1 MLKDPAVSNVAGF
14 GGAGSSSN
22 SARVFVV
29 LKPHNERDPIE
40 KVMGRLRDKVK
51 RIPGAD
57 LHMFPAQELRIG
69 GRPSFGSYDYALQSD
84 DLGLLREW
92 MPKVIAALSKLPQL
106 SDVNTSQQDK
116 GQQIGL
122 VVDRDMA
129 ARYGVSQALIDTTLN
144 DAFGQRQVSVIYN
157 PLNQYRVVMELAPEY
172 WQSSEALKQVYI
184 SVPALR
190 LPFGKQIAVHQ
201 VPLSSLAGFAPTSTP
216 LSVNHQGQ
224 FAAAT
229 LSFNLKPGTSLS
241 TATQLIEN
249 TLRDIGVPASIQGS
263 FQGSA
268 KAFQESLRNQPFL
281 ILAALFS
288 IYIVLGVLYES
299 TIHPLTIL
307 STLPSAGV
315 GALLALMVCGTE
327 FSIIALI
334 GVILLIGIVKKNA
347 IMMIDFALQAEREQ
361 GLEASE
367 AIFQACMLRFR
378 PIMMTTL
385 AALFGA
391 LPLALG
397 SGYGAELRQ
406 PLGISIVGGLIFSQ
420 MLTLYTTPVVYI
432 YLDRFRLWFHRR
444 FFNRTASLA
453 DKTA

>member
-1 MLKDPAVSNVAGF
+1 MWPGF
-14 GGAGSSSN
+14 GGAGSGSN

-40 KVMGRLRDKVK
+40 EVMGRLRDKVK

-69 GRPSFGSYDYALQSD
+69 GRPSFGSFDYALQSD

-92 MPKVIAALSKLPQL
+92 MPKVVAALSKLPEL
-106 SDVNTSQQDK
+106 SDVSTSQQDK

-129 ARYGVSQALIDTTLN
+129 SRYGISQAMIDASLN

-172 WQSSEALKQVYI
+172 WQSPEALKQVYI
-184 SVPALR
+184 SVPAER
-190 LPFGKQIAVHQ
+190 LPSGEQPGARQ
-201 VPLSSLAGFAPTSTP
+201 VPLSALASFAPTSTP

-241 TATQLIEN
+241 TATQLIEK
-249 TLRDIGVPASIQGS
+249 TMRDIGVPNSIQGS

-268 KAFQESLRNQPFL
+268 KAFKESLRNQPWL
-281 ILAALFS
+281 ILAALLS

-299 TIHPLTIL
+299 YIHPLTIL

-315 GALLALMVCGTE
+315 GALLALMACGTE

-347 IMMIDFALQAEREQ
+347 IMMIDFALFAEREH
-361 GLEASE
+361 GLDSRE
-367 AIFQACMLRFR
+367 AIFQACLLRFQADHDDHAGRAVRRSAAGAGQRLRRGTAPAAGHFHCRR
-378 PIMMTTL
+378 PDLQPDADACTRRRSSIFTWIV
-385 AALFGA
+385 
-391 LPLALG
+391 
-397 SGYGAELRQ
+397 SGCGFMA
-406 PLGISIVGGLIFSQ
+406 
-420 MLTLYTTPVVYI
+420 
-432 YLDRFRLWFHRR
+432 
-444 FFNRTASLA
+444 ASL
-453 DKTA
+453 TAPLH

>member
-1 MLKDPAVSNVAGF
+1 M
-14 GGAGSSSN
+14 
-22 SARVFVV
+22 
-29 LKPHNERDPIE
+29 
-40 KVMGRLRDKVK
+40 
-51 RIPGAD
+51 
-57 LHMFPAQELRIG
+57 
-69 GRPSFGSYDYALQSD
+69 
-84 DLGLLREW
+84 
-92 MPKVIAALSKLPQL
+92 
-106 SDVNTSQQDK
+106 
-116 GQQIGL
+116 
-122 VVDRDMA
+122 
-129 ARYGVSQALIDTTLN
+129 IDASLN

-172 WQSSEALKQVYI
+172 WQSPEALKQVYI
-184 SVPALR
+184 SVPAAR
-190 LPFGKQIAVHQ
+190 LPSGEQHGARQ
-201 VPLSSLAGFAPTSTP
+201 VPLSALASFAPTTTP

-241 TATQLIEN
+241 TATQLIEK
-249 TLRDIGVPASIQGS
+249 TMRDIGVPNSIQGS

-268 KAFQESLRNQPFL
+268 KAFQESLRNQPWL
-281 ILAALFS
+281 ILAALLS

-299 TIHPLTIL
+299 YIHPLTIL

-347 IMMIDFALQAEREQ
+347 IMMIDFALFAEREH
-361 GLEASE
+361 GLDASE
-367 AIFQACMLRFR
+367 AIFQACLLRFR

-420 MLTLYTTPVVYI
+420 MLTLYTTPVVYL
-432 YLDRFRLWFHRR
+432 YLDRFRLWFHDR
-444 FFNRTASLA
+444 FINRTASRA
-453 DKTA
+453 DKPA